1 MQAYTT
7 ASHAPIA
14 MRLAAFLLAALLLA
28 PAAIAQTGAVQP
40 SPRLTPEAVVRIQVE
55 AMKRNDVPS
64 RDAGIAVAFRFASPG
79 NRQATGPLPRFAAM
93 IRAGYPDLLG
103 FQRAEYGDARISGD
117 RAVQAVTLVQRD
129 GRRVT
134 YGFALSRQAG
144 GTCDGCW
151 MTDAVVERPEP
162 PGGLQRI

>member
-1 MQAYTT
+1 
-7 ASHAPIA
+7 
-14 MRLAAFLLAALLLA
+14 MRLAVLLLAAVLLA
-28 PAAIAQTGAVQP
+28 PASVAQADAAQP
-40 SPRLTPEAVVRIQVE
+40 APELTPGAVVRIQVE
-55 AMKRNDVPS
+55 AMKRNDQPR

-79 NRQATGPLPRFAAM
+79 NRQATGPLPRFTAM
-93 IRAGYPDLLG
+93 IRSGYADLLG
-103 FQRAEYGDARISGD
+103 FQRAEYGEPQIRGD

-144 GTCDGCW
+144 GPCDGCW

-162 PGGLQRI
+162 PGGLRRI

>member
-1 MQAYTT
+1 
-7 ASHAPIA
+7 
-14 MRLAAFLLAALLLA
+14 MRLAALLLA
-28 PAAIAQTGAVQP
+28 AVLLAPAAFAQTDEVLP
-40 SPRLTPEAVVRIQVE
+40 SPGLTPAAVVRIQVE
-55 AMKRNDVPS
+55 AMKRNDVPR

-93 IRAGYPDLLG
+93 IRTGYPDLLG
-103 FQRAEYGDARISGD
+103 FQRAEYGEPQVTGD
-117 RAVQAVTLVQRD
+117 RAVQAVTLVQHD

-144 GTCDGCW
+144 GTCGGCW

-162 PGGLQRI
+162 PSGLRRI

>member
-1 MQAYTT
+1 
-7 ASHAPIA
+7 
-14 MRLAAFLLAALLLA
+14 MRLVAALLAALLIV
-28 PAAIAQTGAVQP
+28 PTSSSQTDAAQP
-40 SPRLTPEAVVRIQVE
+40 SSDLTPAAVVRIQVE
-55 AMKRNDVPS
+55 AMKRNDVPA

-93 IRAGYPDLLG
+93 IRSGYPDLLG
-103 FQRAEYGDARISGD
+103 FQRAEYGEAQISGD

-151 MTDAVVERPEP
+151 MTDAVVPRPEP
-162 PGGLQRI
+162 ETSTRRI